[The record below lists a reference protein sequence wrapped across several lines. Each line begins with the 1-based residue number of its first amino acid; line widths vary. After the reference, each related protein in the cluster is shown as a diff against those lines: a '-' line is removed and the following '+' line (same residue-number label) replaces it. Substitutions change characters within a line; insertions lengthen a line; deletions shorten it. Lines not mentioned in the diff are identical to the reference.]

1 MTNPGCERRTVLDA
15 ARVDLVA
22 LAERLGAPTQFGQS
36 PFAIGQ
42 GNRFEQRIKEDGY
55 APLVAAINDLLGI
68 FEGVD
73 DFRSVNLERVPG
85 LRGRALIKARA
96 HQTADVLEAI
106 ANGDPDAPHVVDHG
120 VTTLDVGGNTVYLE
134 QDALAFRDG
143 EDLRICEIKGF
154 PIIDGTASPVKV
166 GAAARQT
173 AVYVA
178 SIQDTLATRGFD
190 PTLVSSEVIL
200 VCPKNFSI
208 SPVAV
213 LVDVDREVR
222 ALRRQLRR
230 RIEVTS
236 LGQVLLPV
244 AEAGG
249 KLLLVAVI
257 LGVVAATF
265 GAALETTLSAG
276 YTVAQFF
283 GWTWGKFRRPA
294 QAARFHVTMM
304 ICMIIGLGVLATGV
318 DPVMVTEIS
327 VVFSAAALPLTYLPI
342 LIVSNDPDYMGE
354 HVNGRALNVAGQVYF
369 VLILVAS
376 LAAIP
381 LLIVTGVGQ

>member
-1 MTNPGCERRTVLDA
+1 MADLLDGLGRAFGTRNANARSTAALLTNPGCERRTVLDA

-22 LAERLGAPTQFGQS
+22 VAERLGSPTQFGQS

-42 GNRFEQRIKEDGY
+42 GNRFEQRIKEDDY
-55 APLVAAINDLLGI
+55 AALVVAINDLLHI
-68 FEGVD
+68 FDGVD

-85 LRGRALIKARA
+85 LKGRALIKARA
-96 HQTADVLEAI
+96 EQTADVLEAI

-120 VTTLDVGGNTVYLE
+120 VTSLDVGDNTVYLE

-178 SIQDTLATRGFD
+178 SIQDTLAARGFD
-190 PTLVSSEVIL
+190 PGFVSSEVIL

-208 SPVAV
+208 GPVAV

-230 RIEVTS
+230 RIAVTS
-236 LGQVLLPV
+236 LLDQIEDGATSLGEDL
-244 AEAGG
+244 GD
-249 KLLLVAVI
+249 LVAAAGAVEVGTDADRATTRRLVGQLHYLYSPGCI
-257 LGVVAATF
+257 AECDLARHCRSCSEAADDPARLGGDVA
-265 GAALETTLSAG
+265 TLLG
-276 YTVAQFF
+276 GLDTVASALAIID
-283 GWTWGKFRRPA
+283 GAPA
-294 QAARFHVTMM
+294 TPDQAEVADLLRTADRA
-304 ICMIIGLGVLATGV
+304 IGEA
-318 DPVMVTEIS
+318 
-327 VVFSAAALPLTYLPI
+327 
-342 LIVSNDPDYMGE
+342 MGT
-354 HVNGRALNVAGQVYF
+354 A
-369 VLILVAS
+369 
-376 LAAIP
+376 P
-381 LLIVTGVGQ
+381 

>member
-1 MTNPGCERRTVLDA
+1 MADLLDGLGRAFGTRNANARTTAALLTNPGCERRTVLDA

-42 GNRFEQRIKEDGY
+42 GNRFEQRIKEGDY

-73 DFRSVNLERVPG
+73 DFRSVNLEWVPG

-96 HQTADVLEAI
+96 DQTADVLEAI

-178 SIQDTLATRGFD
+178 SIQDTLADRGFD
-190 PTLVSSEVIL
+190 PGLVSSEVIL

-208 SPVAV
+208 GPVAV

-236 LGQVLLPV
+236 LIGRI
-244 AEAGG
+244 EADATSAGDD
-249 KLLLVAVI
+249 LSDL
-257 LGVVAATF
+257 VVAAEASAVGSDADTEATRQLVDHLPYRYAPECIAECDLARHCRSCSE
-265 GAALETTLSAG
+265 AADDPARLGGDVATL
-276 YTVAQFF
+276 
-283 GWTWGKFRRPA
+283 
-294 QAARFHVTMM
+294 
-304 ICMIIGLGVLATGV
+304 LGGV
-318 DPVMVTEIS
+318 DTVTSALAMIDGAPVS
-327 VVFSAAALPLTYLPI
+327 
-342 LIVSNDPDYMGE
+342 PDQAE
-354 HVNGRALNVAGQVYF
+354 VAELLRTANRAIHEATR
-369 VLILVAS
+369 AT
-376 LAAIP
+376 P
-381 LLIVTGVGQ
+381 

>member
-1 MTNPGCERRTVLDA
+1 MPDLLDGLGRAFGTRNANARSTASLLTNPGCERRTVLDA

-222 ALRRQLRR
+222 ALRRRLRR
-230 RIEVTS
+230 RSEVTS
-236 LGQVLLPV
+236 LVDRIDDDVARAGADLSDLVAA
-244 AEAGG
+244 AEAAEVGSDADTETTRQLVDRLPYRYAPGCIAECDLARHCRSCSEAADDPARLGG
-249 KLLLVAVI
+249 D
-257 LGVVAATF
+257 VAA
-265 GAALETTLSAG
+265 L
-276 YTVAQFF
+276 
-283 GWTWGKFRRPA
+283 
-294 QAARFHVTMM
+294 
-304 ICMIIGLGVLATGV
+304 LGGV
-318 DPVMVTEIS
+318 DTV
-327 VVFSAAALPLTYLPI
+327 AAALAMIDGAPVP
-342 LIVSNDPDYMGE
+342 PDQAE
-354 HVNGRALNVAGQVYF
+354 VAELLRTANRAIHEA
-369 VLILVAS
+369 
-376 LAAIP
+376 
-381 LLIVTGVGQ
+381 TGAVP